1 MALELKKVQRVE
13 ATYVPEMFKGTKKPF
28 KVKFMPLAQKQLA
41 RFADNSTKLDVQSGK
56 LILGTSEIEYE
67 MARQAITG
75 WENLVV
81 DGKEVV
87 FAKGYDNKFDESL
100 IEDVE
105 GLFDIFVEI
114 GKYISVVSKFPEM
127 AKGE

>member
-75 WENLVV
+75 WENLII